1 MKKTVF
7 DIMNHEYLLTNGLGG
22 YSFGTVDGTNCRK
35 YHGLFCV
42 SDNPPVERFHLIS
55 KMVVSI
61 VVGDNVYPFVYEN
74 VTGIPKTESN
84 LTAFDH
90 KGTLQRRFHEPILGA
105 DLKEQIG
112 LAYGSNHL
120 AAKYKISL
128 PETLVHRGDV
138 KIKFELLVN
147 FRDHHETITPDPE
160 KYTTYFNDENQMAV
174 ISDQQHTVYA
184 QFVSD
189 ESVTYRFPLCLTE
202 ESYYPIET
210 ERGYPDI
217 EAHIVAVEGTITPK
231 SNTLTIE
238 LRVNTASDFRSL
250 SEIHEART
258 MRYEQLMKS
267 AGAESDILKQ
277 LVQASDDF
285 IVYRKTTGKKTI
297 IAGYPW
303 FTDWGRDTMISI
315 PGLTLETGRYEEA
328 FEMIEGFLQMAHK
341 GIIPNN
347 FPDEGQAPMYNTS
360 DGTLWLFH
368 AMYQYM
374 VKTNHLSALEKVYP
388 KLVEI
393 IDFHVNGTINDIYMD
408 QDGLLSTG
416 NETTQLTWMDVKVNG
431 WVVTPRHGKA
441 VEINALWY
449 NALQI
454 MAAFSTMLSN
464 GEEHKY
470 LELSSRTKSAFNE
483 QFWNEAGQ
491 NLYDLII
498 DGKAYDIP
506 RPNMIFAVSLPF
518 SVLNLDRHKAV
529 VDYVMKHFKTPYGL
543 RTLRT
548 DDENFHPI
556 YTGDLLSR
564 DGAYHRGTVWA
575 WLMGPYL
582 EAHYKTYKDLSYL
595 QNALK
600 DWMMHLENGVIG
612 SLSEVFDAT
621 EPFNQKGCS
630 AQAWS
635 VAEAIRIWKMAN
647 ND

>member
-22 YSFGTVDGTNCRK
+22 YSFGTVDGANCRK
-35 YHGLFCV
+35 YHALYCV
-42 SDNPPVERFHLIS
+42 SDQPPVERYHLIS
-55 KMVVSI
+55 KMVVSV
-61 VVGDNVYPFVYEN
+61 VVGEIAYPFVYEN
-74 VTGIPKTESN
+74 VTGAENSESN

-90 KGTLQRRFHEPILGA
+90 KGIFQRRFHEPTIGA

-112 LAYGSNHL
+112 LSYGSNHL

-128 PETLVHRGDV
+128 PETLVHRSDI
-138 KIKFELLVN
+138 KIKFELWVN
-147 FRDHHETITPDPE
+147 FRDHHETISPNPE
-160 KYTTYFNDENQMAV
+160 VYTVDFKDDDQIAV
-174 ISDQQHTVYA
+174 ISDRQHSVYT

-189 ESVTYRFPLCLTE
+189 ESVAYHCPISLTE

-210 ERGYPDI
+210 ERGYPDS
-217 EAHIVAVEGTITPK
+217 EAHILAVVGTLKPK
-231 SNTLTIE
+231 SNTVTFE
-238 LRVNTASDFRSL
+238 LRVNTVSEFKSL
-250 SEIHEART
+250 EEIRAGRT
-258 MRYEQLMKS
+258 NRYEQLIKR
-267 AGAESDILKQ
+267 AGAESETLKQ
-277 LVQASDDF
+277 LIQASDDF

-328 FEMIEGFLQMAHK
+328 FEMIEGFLQMAYK

-368 AMYQYM
+368 AMYQYLL
-374 VKTNHLSALEKVYP
+374 KTNDLNALEKVYP

-393 IDFHVNGTINDIYMD
+393 IDYHVNGTVNDIYMD

-454 MAAFSTMLSN
+454 MAAFSSMLSSGTEN
-464 GEEHKY
+464 KY
-470 LELSSRTKSAFNE
+470 LEISARTKAAFNE
-483 QFWNEAGQ
+483 QFWNEPGQ

-498 DGKAYDIP
+498 DGVPYDIP

-518 SVLNLDRHKAV
+518 PVLNQDRHKAV
-529 VDYVMKHFKTPYGL
+529 VDYVTQHFKAPYGL
-543 RTLRT
+543 RTLRI

-582 EAHYKTYKDLSYL
+582 EAHFKTYKDFAYL
-595 QNALK
+595 RSALEE
-600 DWMMHLENGVIG
+600 WMVHLQNGVIG

-647 ND
+647 NN